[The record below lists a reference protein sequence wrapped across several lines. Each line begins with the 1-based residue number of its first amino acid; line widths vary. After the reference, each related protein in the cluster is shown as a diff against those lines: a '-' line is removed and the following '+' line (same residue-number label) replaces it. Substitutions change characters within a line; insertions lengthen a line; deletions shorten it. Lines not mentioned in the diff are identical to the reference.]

1 MYPKKEIKIINIE
14 KFFYLIPFL
23 YRVYFGQK
31 YQDLLLVI
39 EQLKEQVREV
49 LGDLAQ
55 CEARG
60 GQLYLGSSPL
70 FWLLVGAVAFSAGL
84 GALRILWHVRRDG
97 FFIVD
102 R

>member
-49 LGDLAQ
+49 QTCNDII
-55 CEARG
+55 
-60 GQLYLGSSPL
+60 
-70 FWLLVGAVAFSAGL
+70 VTK
-84 GALRILWHVRRDG
+84 
-97 FFIVD
+97 FFRTDTPVTT
-102 R
+102 